1 MAASTVIVQH
11 RDGSPARRVRI
22 VLGFRNGGM
31 TKDVY
36 ADDKGRAVVE
46 HTSVGQADVFVSGK
60 KVGTMHAPGSFAVT
74 I

>member
-1 MAASTVIVQH
+1 
-11 RDGSPARRVRI
+11 
-22 VLGFRNGGM
+22 M